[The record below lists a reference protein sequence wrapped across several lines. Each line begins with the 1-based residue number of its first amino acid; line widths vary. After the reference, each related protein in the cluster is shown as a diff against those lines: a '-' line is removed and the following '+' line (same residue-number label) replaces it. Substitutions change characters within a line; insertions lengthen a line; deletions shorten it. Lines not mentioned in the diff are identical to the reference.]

1 MCALYDI
8 CVIVLLMCQAAIR
21 RGTAISL
28 DHAQL
33 VHTQWTH
40 AAEQGLS
47 LYVMRVATHDNIAD
61 LPSRDAFDMLRV
73 AGAEELEPILQ
84 REYWSP
90 RTWEVLHE
98 RWSL

>member
-1 MCALYDI
+1 M
-8 CVIVLLMCQAAIR
+8 
-21 RGTAISL
+21 

-40 AAEQGLS
+40 VAEQGLS
-47 LYVMRVATHDNIAD
+47 LYVVRVATNDNIAD
-61 LPSRDAFDMLRV
+61 LPSRDAFEMLRV
-73 AGAEELEPILQ
+73 AGEEDLAPILQ

-90 RTWEVLHE
+90 RTREVSHE